1 MEATAAKLTRR
12 NQKSHTK
19 DIQQTQHMK
28 ILVGNIPLPANRF
41 LVDLNDGLAIRN
53 DVTHDHDMF
62 WNMKGEFDVL
72 HLHFPEYMTFEIQHA
87 YQNELTTDLMQQIE
101 TRLKFWSERCPIAVT
116 RHVLLPH
123 TATSDPKWEQLYEMV
138 YRYSSGVIHFAQPSI
153 DEFQERYAN
162 TDFVNGPPLHA
173 LVPHQNYATLP
184 NTVSRE
190 DAREALG
197 IPQDAQ
203 VMLAFGQVRN
213 DAERQL
219 VLDTFRN
226 MSTRKKVLVSSRWR
240 EKLANVSWIRLKYWI
255 RDLTRLYYRLHPG
268 YRFNYGFVEEEDTQ
282 LYLNAADV
290 LFIPRLKVLNSG
302 NITLGMTFGK
312 VVVGPDVLDVG
323 HLLKETNNV
332 VFDYNNPSTAA
343 AAMDIA
349 MQLASEGQIGRAN
362 RELALNEWSAEQCAD
377 QYIDFFAELRSQKL
391 TVREN

>member
-1 MEATAAKLTRR
+1 
-12 NQKSHTK
+12 
-19 DIQQTQHMK
+19 MK

-41 LVDLNDGLAIRN
+41 LVDLNDGLATRN
-53 DVTHDHDMF
+53 EVTHDHDAF
-62 WNMKGEFDVL
+62 WNMEGEFDVL
-72 HLHFPEYMTFEIQHA
+72 HLHFPEYMTFEIEQA
-87 YQNELTTDLMQQIE
+87 YKNELTTDLMQQIE
-101 TRLKFWSERCPIAVT
+101 TRLKFWSDRCPIAVT

-123 TATSDPKWEQLYEMV
+123 AATTDPKWERLYEMV
-138 YRYSSGVIHFAQPSI
+138 YRYSSGVVHFAQPSI
-153 DEFQERYAN
+153 DEFQERYSK
-162 TDFVNGPPLHA
+162 TDFVNGPPQHA

-190 DAREALG
+190 DARKALG
-197 IPQDAQ
+197 IAQDAN
-203 VMLAFGQVRN
+203 VMLVFGAVRN
-213 DAERQL
+213 DDERQL
-219 VLDTFRN
+219 IMDTFQN
-226 MSTRKKVLVSSRWR
+226 MSAPKKVLVSSRWR

-332 VFDYNNPSTAA
+332 VFEYTNPSTAA
-343 AAMDIA
+343 AAMDKA
-349 MQLASEGQIGRAN
+349 MQLAAEGTVGDAN
-362 RELALNEWSAEQCAD
+362 RKLALDNWSAQQCAD
-377 QYIDFFAELRSQKL
+377 LYVDFMATLRPQP
-391 TVREN
+391 TNVPR